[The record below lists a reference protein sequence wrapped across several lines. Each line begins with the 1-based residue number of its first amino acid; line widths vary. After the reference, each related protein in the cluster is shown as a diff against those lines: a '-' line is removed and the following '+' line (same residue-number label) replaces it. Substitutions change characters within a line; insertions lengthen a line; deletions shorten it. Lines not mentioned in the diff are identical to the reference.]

1 MQILTKQINSYDLF
15 FNNYFVILVMYKIED
30 DRVFFSN
37 HQVVRDKSRLD
48 DTDAYI
54 LDLGLTIYQWNG
66 QGCNKDERFKAIIN
80 KYVISEK
87 IKKNL
92 VFVIRLIDSL
102 IHGFNI
108 ALHYV
113 YEKTL
118 CSIYIGTIN

>member
-1 MQILTKQINSYDLF
+1 MTGF
-15 FNNYFVILVMYKIED
+15 
-30 DRVFFSN
+30 FFSN
-37 HQVVRDKSRLD
+37 PQVVRDKSRLD

-87 IKKNL
+87 IKKL
-92 VFVIRLIDSL
+92 VFVIKLIDSL

-113 YEKTL
+113 
-118 CSIYIGTIN
+118 I

>member
-1 MQILTKQINSYDLF
+1 MIGG
-15 FNNYFVILVMYKIED
+15 
-30 DRVFFSN
+30 FFSN

-87 IKKNL
+87 IKKL
-92 VFVIRLIDSL
+92 VFVITLIDSL

-118 CSIYIGTIN
+118 CSIYIGMIN

>member
-15 FNNYFVILVMYKIED
+15 FNNYFVILVMQKIED
-30 DRVFFSN
+30 DRAFFSN

-87 IKKNL
+87 IKKKL

>member
-1 MQILTKQINSYDLF
+1 MKILTKQINGYDLF
-15 FNNYFVILVMYKIED
+15 VKNYFVLKVMQKIQD
-30 DRVFFSN
+30 DGFFFSN

-87 IKKNL
+87 IKKL
-92 VFVIRLIDSL
+92 VFVITLIDSL

>member
-1 MQILTKQINSYDLF
+1 MTG
-15 FNNYFVILVMYKIED
+15 
-30 DRVFFSN
+30 FFSN

-87 IKKNL
+87 NKKKTSFCNK
-92 VFVIRLIDSL
+92 ID
-102 IHGFNI
+102 
-108 ALHYV
+108 
-113 YEKTL
+113 
-118 CSIYIGTIN
+118 

>member
-15 FNNYFVILVMYKIED
+15 FNNYFVILVMQKIED
-30 DRVFFSN
+30 DRFFFSN

-66 QGCNKDERFKAIIN
+66 QGCNKDERFKAIMN

-87 IKKNL
+87 I
-92 VFVIRLIDSL
+92 
-102 IHGFNI
+102 
-108 ALHYV
+108 
-113 YEKTL
+113 
-118 CSIYIGTIN
+118 